1 MTIPQPPRGPG
12 SPYGDQP
19 SVDGDPHLSWHQA
32 PVTAPGP
39 IPDQAQPPGPAYP
52 PAPPQSYPA
61 TAPAYSAPVPPQ
73 SYPATGVEPAAPG
86 ELPLAS
92 RTMRLIARTVDYL
105 LTTALVLP
113 LWFLAY
119 HYIQGKA
126 ADLPTKVV
134 RDSFL
139 DVVFGRA
146 GEAQRAPLEAV
157 DGLWSTTKT
166 LLLLLVLAHLLV
178 PALYDWYMHARFGR
192 TLGKIMVGAKVV
204 PAGTPAQAVRGRV
217 PVGAWRAARRTLVAV
232 VVPWAA
238 VLLTWYEV
246 ALRQWGTA
254 GLFALL
260 ALVGFLDPLAVL
272 GPRRRTWHDRTAG
285 TVVVNVKLLAR
296 GWSVTRNASAAMV
309 QGARGASTT
318 MARNARDRWQ
328 SSRGASP
335 DRPNDPS

>member
-1 MTIPQPPRGPG
+1 MTIPQPPPGPG

-19 SVDGDPHLSWHQA
+19 SVDGDPHLSWY
-32 PVTAPGP
+32 
-39 IPDQAQPPGPAYP
+39 QPPGTARPLIPHQATAA
-52 PAPPQSYPA
+52 PAPPAEPPA
-61 TAPAYSAPVPPQ
+61 D
-73 SYPATGVEPAAPG
+73 PG
-86 ELPLAS
+86 QLPLAS
-92 RTMRLIARTVDYL
+92 RTMRLFARTADYA

-113 LWFLAY
+113 LWVLAY
-119 HYIQGKA
+119 HYLQGKA
-126 ADLPTKVV
+126 ADLPTKTV
-134 RDSFL
+134 RTAFL

-178 PALYDWYMHARFGR
+178 PALYDWFMHARFGR
-192 TLGKIMVGAKVV
+192 TLGKILVGAKVV
-204 PAGTPAQAVRGRV
+204 PVGTAATEVPGRV

-246 ALRQWGTA
+246 ALRQWGA
-254 GLFALL
+254 ASLFALL
-260 ALVGFLDPLAVL
+260 SLIGLLDPLAVL

-296 GWSVTRNASAAMV
+296 GWSATRNASAAVV
-309 QGARGASTT
+309 QGARGASTA
-318 MARNARDRWQ
+318 MAQGARGAREMWQ
-328 SSRGASP
+328 SSRVSGAHP
-335 DRPNDPS
+335 EDPT

>member
-12 SPYGDQP
+12 SPYGEQP
-19 SVDGDPHLSWHQA
+19 SVDGDPHLSWHQPPAAA
-32 PVTAPGP
+32 PSLIPGQGQPLAVQPFAPGHP
-39 IPDQAQPPGPAYP
+39 PPGTPPPFPTSMPAD
-52 PAPPQSYPA
+52 ADR
-61 TAPAYSAPVPPQ
+61 
-73 SYPATGVEPAAPG
+73 
-86 ELPLAS
+86 LPLAS
-92 RTMRLIARTVDYL
+92 RTMRLIARTADYL

-119 HYIQGKA
+119 HYLQTKA

-134 RDSFL
+134 RTAFL

-157 DGLWSTTKT
+157 DGLWGTTKT
-166 LLLLLVLAHLLV
+166 LLLLLILAHLLV
-178 PALYDWYMHARFGR
+178 PALYDWFMHARFGR

-204 PAGTPAQAVRGRV
+204 PVGTSAQAVGGRV
-217 PVGAWRAARRTLVAV
+217 PVGGWRAARRTLVAV

-238 VLLTWYEV
+238 LLLTWYEV

-260 ALVGFLDPLAVL
+260 TLIGFLDPLAVL

-285 TVVVNVKLLAR
+285 TVVVNVRLLAR
-296 GWSVTRNASAAMV
+296 GWSATRNASAAMV
-309 QGARGASTT
+309 QGARGASGM
-318 MARNARDRWQ
+318 MAQGARGARDRWQ
-328 SSRGASP
+328 SSRTAGA
-335 DRPNDPS
+335 RPEDVNRPGEG

>member
-1 MTIPQPPRGPG
+1 MTNPQPPRGPG

-19 SVDGDPHLSWHQA
+19 SVDGDPHLSWHQPPVAA
-32 PVTAPGP
+32 PSLIPG
-39 IPDQAQPPGPAYP
+39 QGQPPALRPGYP
-52 PAPPQSYPA
+52 QPGVSSYP
-61 TAPAYSAPVPPQ
+61 TPMSAG
-73 SYPATGVEPAAPG
+73 SD

-92 RTMRLIARTVDYL
+92 RTMRLVARTVDYL

-119 HYIQGKA
+119 HYIQTKA
-126 ADLPTKVV
+126 ADLPTTVV
-134 RDSFL
+134 RTAFL

-157 DGLWSTTKT
+157 DGLWGTTKT
-166 LLLLLVLAHLLV
+166 LLLLLILAHLLV
-178 PALYDWYMHARFGR
+178 PALYDWFMHARFGR
-192 TLGKIMVGAKVV
+192 TLGKIMIGAKVV
-204 PAGTPAQAVRGRV
+204 PVGTSAQAVRGRV
-217 PVGAWRAARRTLVAV
+217 PVGAWRAGRRTLVAV

-238 VLLTWYEV
+238 LLLTWYEV

-260 ALVGFLDPLAVL
+260 TLIGFLDPLAVL

-296 GWSVTRNASAAMV
+296 GWSATRNASAAVV
-309 QGARGASTT
+309 QGARGASGVVAQG
-318 MARNARDRWQ
+318 ARGARDRWQ
-328 SSRGASP
+328 SSRTTGA
-335 DRPNDPS
+335 RPQDPNRPGEG